1 MTAVN
6 EYWEALARLK
16 DDKPIR
22 IAKGSIIN
30 KDAVALEAGRKRGS
44 IKKSRQTYADLI
56 AAIDLAALESM
67 QKEPDLLVKL
77 EKERSQ
83 KSNYRD
89 LYQKALN
96 RELMLLS
103 RLADLEKRLKK
114 YDNVTS
120 LFKK

>member
-1 MTAVN
+1 MTAIN

-22 IAKGSIIN
+22 IAKRGKIN

-44 IKKSRQTYADLI
+44 IKKSRQTFIDLI
-56 AAIDLAALESM
+56 AAIDLAALETM
-67 QKEPDLLVKL
+67 QIEPDLSEKL

>member
-1 MTAVN
+1 MTAIS
-6 EYWEALARLK
+6 EYWEALERLK
-16 DDKPIR
+16 VDKPIR
-22 IAKGSIIN
+22 IAKGSKIN

-44 IKKSRQTYADLI
+44 IKKSRQIFIDLI
-56 AAIDLAALESM
+56 SAIDLATLESL
-67 QKEPDLLVKL
+67 QKEPDLLVKF
-77 EKERSQ
+77 ERERSK

-89 LYQKALN
+89 LYQQALN

-120 LFKK
+120 LYKK

>member
-1 MTAVN
+1 MTAIN

-22 IAKGSIIN
+22 IVKGSIIN

-44 IKKSRQTYADLI
+44 IKKSRQTFADLI

>member
-1 MTAVN
+1 MTAIS
-6 EYWEALARLK
+6 EYWEALERLK
-16 DDKPIR
+16 VNKPIR
-22 IAKGSIIN
+22 IAKGSKIN

-44 IKKSRQTYADLI
+44 IKKSRQIFIDLI
-56 AAIDLAALESM
+56 SAIDLATLESL
-67 QKEPDLLVKL
+67 QKEPDLLVKF
-77 EKERSQ
+77 ERERSK

-89 LYQKALN
+89 LYQQALN

-120 LFKK
+120 LYKK